1 MMQTDYHY
9 QIGMTGHVSA
19 GDVPPYRVNG
29 LLPSLALTS
38 SLIPEIRPSYVL
50 TLRYGRV
57 RLTTSGCLRQ
67 WCKRVSMWL
76 YEMVGY

>member
-29 LLPSLALTS
+29 LLPSPALTS
-38 SLIPEIRPSYVL
+38 PIMPESRQTYVT
-50 TLRYGRV
+50 TLRYGCV

-67 WCKRVSMWL
+67 WCMRLSTWPYKMA
-76 YEMVGY
+76 GY